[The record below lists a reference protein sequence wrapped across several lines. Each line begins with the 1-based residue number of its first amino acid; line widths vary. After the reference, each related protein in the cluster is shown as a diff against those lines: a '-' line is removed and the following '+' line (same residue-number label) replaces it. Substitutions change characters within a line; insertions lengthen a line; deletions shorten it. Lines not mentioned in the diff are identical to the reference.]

1 MALVRKAVAEDFEG
15 IYPLLVKFNN
25 PRLSK
30 DDWRSL
36 FFDNWHSNE
45 GYFGYVLE
53 AQEYIVGFLGL
64 MFSCRMLNE
73 KEEKFCNITS
83 WIVEEK
89 FRSQSLLLL
98 LPVLKLQNYTLTIC
112 TASKETYAVARKLG
126 FQDFESNIRIIFPLP
141 SVATWFASCE
151 VEINGK
157 NLREVLAGKDLQIYK
172 DHSAFNCFHVYV
184 RSPFGGCYLI
194 GTRVF
199 RKNLPFAQ
207 IHHVSDSAVFSK
219 FAGRIASVICLRI
232 NSIAIT
238 IDERF
243 LKGSTVF
250 FSRVWPLPN
259 PRVYKSSSLGQDD
272 IDSLY
277 SELLVLNL

>member
-53 AQEYIVGFLGL
+53 EGEHIVGFLGL
-64 MFSCRMLNE
+64 MFSSRMLND

-83 WIVEEK
+83 WIVEKK

-98 LPVLKLQNYTLTIC
+98 LPVLKLQSYTLTIC

-126 FQDFESNIRIIFPLP
+126 FQDLESSMRIIFP
-141 SVATWFASCE
+141 TC
-151 VEINGK
+151 GK
-157 NLREVLAGKDLQIYK
+157 ECRRGQNVVCQ
-172 DHSAFNCFHVYV
+172 
-184 RSPFGGCYLI
+184 
-194 GTRVF
+194 
-199 RKNLPFAQ
+199 
-207 IHHVSDSAVFSK
+207 HHVNK
-219 FAGRIASVICLRI
+219 GPQGNPNHVIILMKGVVRLSLR
-232 NSIAIT
+232 
-238 IDERF
+238 
-243 LKGSTVF
+243 
-250 FSRVWPLPN
+250 
-259 PRVYKSSSLGQDD
+259 
-272 IDSLY
+272 
-277 SELLVLNL
+277 